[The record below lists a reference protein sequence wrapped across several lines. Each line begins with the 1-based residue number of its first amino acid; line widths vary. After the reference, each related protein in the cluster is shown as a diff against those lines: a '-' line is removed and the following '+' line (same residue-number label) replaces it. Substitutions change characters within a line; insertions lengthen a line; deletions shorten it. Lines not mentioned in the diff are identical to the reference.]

1 MLLVFALLALC
12 DVVISDLISC
22 TGTLEPKSAVPF
34 CYNGTGSIFG
44 GAFSE
49 TVMLKINEF
58 ASHKG
63 YADIFVSGTVSQ
75 TCKHIAFDH
84 IVHTQIIN
92 ITMDHCIQ
100 SVTLSA
106 KYCSDQDKILIA
118 LKISHIPENVT
129 AQLYSS
135 KCI

>member
-1 MLLVFALLALC
+1 MPRVFALLALC
-12 DVVISDLISC
+12 DFVISYSTSC
-22 TGTLEPKSAVPF
+22 TGTLEPKKTVPF
-34 CYNGTGSIFG
+34 CYNGTGSILG
-44 GAFSE
+44 GVFSE

-63 YADIFVSGTVSQ
+63 YADIFVSGTVRQ
-75 TCKHIAFDH
+75 TCKHIAFNH

-106 KYCSDQDKILIA
+106 KYCSDQDKIVLS
-118 LKISHIPENVT
+118 LKISHIPDNVT

-135 KCI
+135 KCV